1 MAVRAE
7 LTMTVRAGDAAEF
20 ERRCA
25 VVQDWVR
32 RQPGCLRQ
40 TLCRVDT
47 DEPTYVIAS
56 DWTDRAAFRRFET
69 SAEQDSMTAPL
80 RELRETVRMR
90 LLTVVAH
97 VEKDSE
103 TFDPVG

>member
-1 MAVRAE
+1 MVVRAE

-25 VVQDWVR
+25 LVRDWVR
-32 RQPGCLRQ
+32 RQPECLRQ
-40 TLCRVDT
+40 TLCRADA
-47 DEPTYVIAS
+47 DEPTYVIVS

-80 RELRETVRMR
+80 RELRKTVQMR

-97 VEKDSE
+97 VEKDSKA
-103 TFDPVG
+103 FGAVG